1 MKHLLLIM
9 ILVFTTSCTLNNCDK
24 TYYKDL
30 SDKIESYIE
39 INQEKVTEFVNKQKR
54 DGIDVNPF
62 IRIDYHSDSIYDYY
76 RLMYDTDIFFL
87 DDYVIDYFNVEDVLC
102 VVRYNTFD
110 YYVEDEIDSF
120 FEKKKELM
128 EMVYPPK
135 YVEKQGVSINVN
147 EVIVDCHECFQS
159 WELKIKK

>member
-54 DGIDVNPF
+54 NGIDVNPF
-62 IRIDYHSDSIYDYY
+62 IRIDYLSDSIYDYY

-110 YYVEDEIDSF
+110 YYGEDEIDSF
-120 FEKKKELM
+120 F
-128 EMVYPPK
+128 
-135 YVEKQGVSINVN
+135 
-147 EVIVDCHECFQS
+147 FFF
-159 WELKIKK
+159 

>member
-76 RLMYDTDIFFL
+76 RLKYDTDIFFL

-110 YYVEDEIDSF
+110 YYGEDEVQELHLKFVTEQSNVF
-120 FEKKKELM
+120 VYKK
-128 EMVYPPK
+128 
-135 YVEKQGVSINVN
+135 NVTSLA
-147 EVIVDCHECFQS
+147 EHFDFV
-159 WELKIKK
+159 

>member
-54 DGIDVNPF
+54 NGIDVNPF

-110 YYVEDEIDSF
+110 YYGEDEIDSF

-135 YVEKQGVSINVN
+135 YV
-147 EVIVDCHECFQS
+147 
-159 WELKIKK
+159 

>member
-54 DGIDVNPF
+54 NGIDVNPF

-76 RLMYDTDIFFL
+76 RLMYDTDIFF
-87 DDYVIDYFNVEDVLC
+87 F
-102 VVRYNTFD
+102 
-110 YYVEDEIDSF
+110 
-120 FEKKKELM
+120 
-128 EMVYPPK
+128 
-135 YVEKQGVSINVN
+135 
-147 EVIVDCHECFQS
+147 
-159 WELKIKK
+159 

>member
-54 DGIDVNPF
+54 NGIDVNPF

-76 RLMYDTDIFFL
+76 RLKYDTDIFFL

-110 YYVEDEIDSF
+110 YYGEDEIDSF
-120 FEKKKELM
+120 FEKKKVLM

>member
-54 DGIDVNPF
+54 NGIDVNPF

-76 RLMYDTDIFFL
+76 RLKYDTDIFFL

-110 YYVEDEIDSF
+110 YYGEDEIDSF

-135 YVEKQGVSINVN
+135 YVEKQGVNINVN
-147 EVIVDCHECFQS
+147 EVIVDCHECFQA

>member
-54 DGIDVNPF
+54 GGIDVNTF

-76 RLMYDTDIFFL
+76 RLKYDTDIFFL

-110 YYVEDEIDSF
+110 YYGEDEIDSF

-135 YVEKQGVSINVN
+135 YVEKQGVNINVN

>member
-54 DGIDVNPF
+54 NGIDVNPF

-76 RLMYDTDIFFL
+76 RLKYDTDIFFL

-110 YYVEDEIDSF
+110 YYGEDEIDSF

-128 EMVYPPK
+128 EMVYPQK
-135 YVEKQGVSINVN
+135 YVEKKGVSINVN